1 MKTLT
6 NVYIIF
12 L

>member
-1 MKTLT
+1 MYD

-12 L
+12 